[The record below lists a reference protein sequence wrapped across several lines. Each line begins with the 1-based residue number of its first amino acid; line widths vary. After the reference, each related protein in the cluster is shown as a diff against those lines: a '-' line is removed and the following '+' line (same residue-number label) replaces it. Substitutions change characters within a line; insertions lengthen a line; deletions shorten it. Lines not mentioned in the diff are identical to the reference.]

1 MVQLASVRHGNGRVE
16 LLSSFQS
23 PVLVFAGHFGS
34 GKTEIAV
41 NFALELAAVRRVN
54 LVDLD
59 LVKAYF
65 RCRLARDAV
74 VPRGIR
80 LVAPEGELSQADL
93 PILLPEVA
101 GLIRRRE
108 ETTVLDVG
116 GDDSGA
122 RVLGSLA
129 GGFPPDYE
137 LLLVVNQRRPSSEHA
152 DATLAMMAEI
162 EEAARLKVTGLV
174 SNTHLMA
181 ETTPA
186 IVRDGIAMCR
196 EVEARSGRPLRFACA
211 EAPIAAALGDLDLP
225 LLVVRRHIL
234 PPFMKRPMKTRL
246 AV

>member
-1 MVQLASVRHGNGRVE
+1 MDLFR
-16 LLSSFQS
+16 SFQS

-41 NFALELAAVRRVN
+41 NFALELAALRQVN

-93 PILLPEVA
+93 PILLPEIA
-101 GLIRRRE
+101 GLCGRTDEVSI
-108 ETTVLDVG
+108 LDVG

-122 RVLGSLA
+122 RVLGAL
-129 GGFPPDYE
+129 GGALHEGNHE
-137 LLLVVNQRRPSSEHA
+137 LLLVINARRPSTEDA
-152 DATLAMMAEI
+152 DSTLAVMGEI
-162 EEAARLKVTGLV
+162 EGAARLRVTGLV
-174 SNTHLMA
+174 SNTHLMG

-186 IVRDGIAMCR
+186 IVRDGIALGR
-196 EVEARSGRPLRFACA
+196 EVAARSGRPLRFACA
-211 EAPIAAALGDLDLP
+211 EETLAPSLGDLDVPLLP
-225 LLVVRRHIL
+225 LRRHIL
-234 PPFMKRPMKTRL
+234 PPFLKRPMSTRL

>member
-1 MVQLASVRHGNGRVE
+1 VD

-41 NFALELAAVRRVN
+41 NFALELAAMHRGQIN

-101 GLIRRRE
+101 GLIKRRE
-108 ETTVLDVG
+108 GTTVIDVG

-129 GGFPPDYE
+129 QVFPSDYE
-137 LLLVVNQRRPSSEHA
+137 LLLVVNQRRPSSENA

-186 IVRDGIAMCR
+186 IVQEGIAMCR
-196 EVEARSGRPLRFACA
+196 EVEQRSGRRLRFACA
-211 EAPIAAALGDLDLP
+211 EAPIVERLGDPGVP
-225 LLVVRRHIL
+225 LLTLRRHIL
-234 PPFMKRPMKTRL
+234 PPFMHRPMKTRL

>member
-1 MVQLASVRHGNGRVE
+1 VDV
-16 LLSSFQS
+16 LSSFQS

-41 NFALELAAVRRVN
+41 NFALALAAMRRGHIN

-74 VPRGIR
+74 TPRGIR

-93 PILLPEVA
+93 PILLPEVG
-101 GLIRRRE
+101 GLIKRRE
-108 ETTVLDVG
+108 GTTVIDVG

-122 RVLGSLA
+122 RVLGSLVA
-129 GGFPPDYE
+129 AFPPDYE
-137 LLLVVNQRRPSSEHA
+137 LLLVVNQRRPSSENA
-152 DATLAMMAEI
+152 DATLVMMAEI
-162 EEAARLKVTGLV
+162 EEAARLKVTGLI

-186 IVRDGIAMCR
+186 IVQEGIAMCR
-196 EVEARSGRPLRFACA
+196 EVEQRSGRPLRFACA
-211 EAPIAAALGDLDLP
+211 EAPIVARLGDAGVP
-225 LLVVRRHIL
+225 LLTLRRHIL
-234 PPFMKRPMKTRL
+234 PPFMHRPMKTRL

>member
-1 MVQLASVRHGNGRVE
+1 MD
-16 LLSSFQS
+16 LLRSFQS

-41 NFALELAAVRRVN
+41 NFALELAAVRQGQVN

-93 PILLPEVA
+93 PILLPEIG
-101 GLIRRRE
+101 GLVRQRDQA
-108 ETTVLDVG
+108 TVIDVG

-129 GGFPPDYE
+129 GAFPPDYE
-137 LLLVVNQRRPSSEHA
+137 LLLVVNQRRPSSENA
-152 DATLAMMAEI
+152 AATLEMMADI

-186 IVRDGIAMCR
+186 IVKEGIAMCR
-196 EVEARSGRPLRFACA
+196 EVEATSGRPLRFACA
-211 EAPIAAALGDLDLP
+211 EAPLVAALGDVDVP
-225 LLVVRRHIL
+225 LLTVRRHIL

>member
-1 MVQLASVRHGNGRVE
+1 VD

-41 NFALELAAVRRVN
+41 NFALELAAVRGNQVN

-101 GLIRRRE
+101 GLIRRRDE
-108 ETTVLDVG
+108 RTVIDVG

-129 GGFPPDYE
+129 GAFPPDYE
-137 LLLVVNQRRPSSEHA
+137 LLLVVNQRRPSSEDA

-186 IVRDGIAMCR
+186 IVREGIAMCR
-196 EVEARSGRPLRFACA
+196 QVEARSGRKLRFACA
-211 EAPIAAALGDLDLP
+211 EAPIVASLGDVDVP
-225 LLVVRRHIL
+225 LLTVRRHIL
-234 PPFMKRPMKTRL
+234 PLFMHRPMKTRL